1 MLRIVEKI
9 HVESE
14 TNWKVG
20 SRSESEKNYFT
31 DTNYTVEKSSMST
44 FGYCLPAVAKTARKC
59 EEREIWK
66 RDQQQEMEEISSIA
80 GYSDAG
86 P

>member
-1 MLRIVEKI
+1 M
-9 HVESE
+9 
-14 TNWKVG
+14 
-20 SRSESEKNYFT
+20 F
-31 DTNYTVEKSSMST
+31 T
-44 FGYCLPAVAKTARKC
+44 FGYGLPAFAKTAKKC

-66 RDQQQEMEEISSIA
+66 KGKQQEMEEISSIA

>member
-1 MLRIVEKI
+1 
-9 HVESE
+9 
-14 TNWKVG
+14 
-20 SRSESEKNYFT
+20 
-31 DTNYTVEKSSMST
+31 MST